1 MGFFIIE
8 HIFFQEQKGSI
19 SQAHLPQ
26 LSPADFDVSSAEQ
39 SRGRM
44 AGGARHINQPK
55 QREKWNKRSSVLFI
69 NINVVSTCIAA
80 AL

>member
-1 MGFFIIE
+1 MGFFTIE

-39 SRGRM
+39 SRGCLA
-44 AGGARHINQPK
+44 AGQDTSTYP
-55 QREKWNKRSSVLFI
+55 NKESNGTKDHQYFSS
-69 NINVVSTCIAA
+69 T
-80 AL
+80 

>member
-1 MGFFIIE
+1 MGFFTIE

-26 LSPADFDVSSAEQ
+26 LSPADFDVSSVEQ
-39 SRGRM
+39 SRGCL
-44 AGGARHINQPK
+44 AGARHINLPK
-55 QREKWNKRSSVLFI
+55 QREQWNKRSSVFFI

-80 AL
+80 EL